1 MTEPITLAPKSLE
14 PASPEPV
21 VAASLRR
28 RYWEAQGLAELVLS
42 EFGAAVERQDQA
54 GQRRAFYR
62 LASYH
67 GRTHR
72 ILRTALEGGRS
83 ALATAALRNLVALH
97 RPLTYM
103 HRAAPHTVP

>member
-1 MTEPITLAPKSLE
+1 MTEPTALAPMPLA
-14 PASPEPV
+14 PASLAPGATPP
-21 VAASLRR
+21 LRR

-42 EFGAAVERQDQA
+42 EFGAAVERQDEA

-62 LASYH
+62 LAGYH

-103 HRAAPHTVP
+103 

>member
-1 MTEPITLAPKSLE
+1 MTPEPTIEERTLERPAALAP
-14 PASPEPV
+14 
-21 VAASLRR
+21 RR

-42 EFGAAVERQDQA
+42 EFGAATERQDEA

-62 LASYH
+62 LANYY

-72 ILRTALEGGRS
+72 ILRTALESGRGS
-83 ALATAALRNLVALH
+83 LAAVALRNLVALH

-103 HRAAPHTVP
+103 HR